1 MALATQMV
9 RKRCAT
15 VYKKIF
21 RIANKVR
28 GAVCI
33 FISALIP
40 ASKYIL
46 KANYRNT
53 RKRSEIC
60 SKLTIK
66 TPGRRPRLVWVSLL
80 IALNIIH
87 NFSSVSFDAFVKVNV
102 CSVHVSYTR

>member
-28 GAVCI
+28 GAV
-33 FISALIP
+33 SALIP

-60 SKLTIK
+60 SKLTIQ
-66 TPGRRPRLVWVSLL
+66 TPGRRPRLVRVSLL
-80 IALNIIH
+80 IALDIIH
-87 NFSSVSFDAFVKVNV
+87 NFSSVSFNAFVKVNV